1 MKKLGRVAT
10 VISFCSVGT
19 VFYAAPVHNSKT
31 AEPASVQTQRETRQ
45 AEVNVAEKIRAL
57 SSADAVERAT
67 AACSLRSVGARAAAA
82 IPALIK
88 MLADDT
94 PVGQLD
100 CDKHGSWKRGD
111 GFVDDNSPGKEAA
124 LALAAIGDE
133 AIDPLINHLRDADW
147 RARKNS
153 ALALGLIKNPHTVE
167 PLIDSLRDSAWQV
180 RQQAAW
186 GLGLKKDTRVVEPL
200 VAALKDGD
208 WQVREQAAW
217 ALGLQ
222 GDNRAVEPLTL
233 ALTDPGD
240 QVRAQAA
247 WALGLKGDG
256 RAVEPLTA
264 ALRDQS
270 ANVRSQAAWA
280 LGLKGD
286 KRAVDSLMAALKD
299 GVANVR
305 SQAAWALGL
314 KGDHRA
320 VEALNL
326 AMKDDDKQVRRQAT
340 WALGMILMRD
350 PRAADEKIDLD
361 VKRDGLLDDGG
372 AGQSVEPNGDSGV
385 LLLKERRKSKSAT
398 NR

>member
-1 MKKLGRVAT
+1 MKKLGMVAT
-10 VISFCSVGT
+10 VISFCSLAA
-19 VFYAAPVHNSKT
+19 VFYAASVDNSK
-31 AEPASVQTQRETRQ
+31 AAQPIALQTEREKHQ
-45 AEVNVAEKIRAL
+45 ADVNVADKIRAL
-57 SSADAVERAT
+57 SSADPLERAS
-67 AACSLRSVGARAAAA
+67 AACSLRSLGPRAAAA

-94 PVGQLD
+94 PIGRLD
-100 CDKHGSWKRGD
+100 CNSEGSWKRGD
-111 GFVDDNSPGKEAA
+111 RFVEDNSPGKQAA
-124 LALAAIGDE
+124 LTLAAIGDE

-153 ALALGLIKNPHTVE
+153 AFALGLIKNPHTVE
-167 PLIDSLRDSAWQV
+167 PLIDSLNDKNWQV

-186 GLGLKKDTRVVEPL
+186 GLGLKKDPRVVEPL
-200 VAALKDGD
+200 IAALRDGD
-208 WQVREQAAW
+208 WQVREQASW

-233 ALTDPGD
+233 ALSDPGD
-240 QVRAQAA
+240 KVRAQAA

-256 RAVEPLTA
+256 RAVEPLAA
-264 ALRDQS
+264 ALKDQN
-270 ANVRSQAAWA
+270 AHVRSQAAWA

-286 KRAVDSLMAALKD
+286 KRAVDSLMTALKD
-299 GVANVR
+299 GDAHVR

-320 VEALNL
+320 VEALNS

-350 PRAADEKIDLD
+350 PGTADSKIDLD
-361 VKRDGLLDDGG
+361 IKLDGMDDD
-372 AGQSVEPNGDSGV
+372 DSDKSRESRGI
-385 LLLKERRKSKSAT
+385 LLKERRKFKSAT
-398 NR
+398 RL